1 MFLISSLHGPLL
13 CFSLKPSA
21 KNKEMKREA
30 DRRADTPDGWF
41 PANFTEGPHPPCLIT
56 GRRRRAHLQGLLHVC
71 HCVVCPRS
79 LGWWAGTTT
88 RLVSSGLAR
97 WLNRQPA
104 RRASAA
110 QRKQV
115 LLLLPGGWQAGQ
127 MTQMTGRDKCEGPS
141 HKVHSIPAHWVP
153 VPVPKA
159 RRPLV
164 CGIAVRHSLE
174 VRFAA

>member
-1 MFLISSLHGPLL
+1 
-13 CFSLKPSA
+13 
-21 KNKEMKREA
+21 MKREA

-41 PANFTEGPHPPCLIT
+41 PANFAEGPHPPSDHRKEEESTSSRPPPCLS
-56 GRRRRAHLQGLLHVC
+56 L
-71 HCVVCPRS
+71 CVVCPRS
-79 LGWWAGTTT
+79 LGWWAGTAT

-127 MTQMTGRDKCEGPS
+127 MMQMTGRDKCEGPS

-159 RRPLV
+159 RRPLA
-164 CGIAVRHSLE
+164 CGVAVRHSLE